1 MRTVYEQRVSDAT
14 EIKRAIVQGD
24 ARLCRPIFGDV
35 CKTIWPG
42 KTAEKLA
49 AIVGCGVR
57 TIGYEL
63 SGERDPSAQSI
74 QAVINAI
81 VPKFK

>member
-1 MRTVYEQRVSDAT
+1 MRTVYERELTNASKI
-14 EIKRAIVQGD
+14 ERAIVQGD
-24 ARLCRPIFGDV
+24 ARLCRPVFGEV
-35 CKTIWPG
+35 CKVIWPG

-57 TIGYEL
+57 TIDYEL
-63 SGERDPSAQSI
+63 SGQRHPSAQSI

-81 VPKFK
+81 TPKYK